1 MKAKCHRSNTDDD
14 VSEEMEI
21 YYVLRE
27 ERERLIKIKGG
38 NEKESLECE
47 KGDAKEK
54 VLKMRS

>member
-1 MKAKCHRSNTDDD
+1 MKAKCHMSNTDDD
-14 VSEEMEI
+14 VSEEMKI
-21 YYVLRE
+21 YYVFRE

-38 NEKESLECE
+38 NKKESLECE